1 MQTIEQT
8 GNKVQV
14 GETVYFFPSEQKARI
29 FVICLGSFQTPLYN
43 ENGYPLFDLDFN
55 SPTFLDDFAE
65 TVRGMTVIA

>member
-8 GNKVQV
+8 GSKVQV

-29 FVICLGSFQTPLYN
+29 FVICLGSFQTPHYN
-43 ENGYPLFDLDFN
+43 ENGYPYYAFDFE

-65 TVRGMTVIA
+65 HVARIA